1 MALGPEQ
8 RIDPADGGEL
18 IVPTIDRDSSQLAQV
33 AVGATHSPI
42 VDVLSFDQLSGE
54 DAWHQSLVYPA

>member
-18 IVPTIDRDSSQLAQV
+18 IVPTIDRDFSQLAQA
-33 AVGATHSPI
+33 AVVGTPAP
-42 VDVLSFDQLSGE
+42 VPDVLSFDQLSGE